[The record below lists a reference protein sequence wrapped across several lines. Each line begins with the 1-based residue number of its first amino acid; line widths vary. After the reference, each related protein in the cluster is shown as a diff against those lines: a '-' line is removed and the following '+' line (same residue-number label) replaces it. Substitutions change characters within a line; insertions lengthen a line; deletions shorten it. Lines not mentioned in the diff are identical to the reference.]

1 MGLFLLIYILGSN
14 LRFYFLIFS
23 QSSFNGWKVSSLL
36 RLRMKIKGSCIG
48 TSRAFVAHR
57 TPLESSGSHFTCF
70 HIFEA
75 VYKSR
80 AFVAHRKRVCCRPDH
95 VYFTITLSI
104 VIEFRF
110 VRAVMRV
117 LLHIAPYVVVAE
129 FFLREM
135 VCCTSHVVLLSHRSR
150 VLTLTLSIV
159 IEFPF
164 PREAKGFLLHVA
176 CCVVVAGWLTLPTYW

>member
-1 MGLFLLIYILGSN
+1 M
-14 LRFYFLIFS
+14 
-23 QSSFNGWKVSSLL
+23 SSLL

-176 CCVVVAGWLTLPTYW
+176 CCVVVAGWLTLPTYQLIDTRCPLEVTDYPGRWM